1 MSRMVFAP
9 FGMLALLILLG
20 LLVAGAV
27 LLVVLLRK
35 KGLLWLLGIAA
46 AIVGVLVVGAIFFA
60 IPLVAYRTMER
71 EETLTATAR
80 DRGVAVVATDR
91 SAAEPL
97 DTSAFLADVYPSAA
111 QAVRAVAAQLARSV
125 PTVHEGPALP
135 VVRVRGRAPRELLEQ
150 AAEAFRGSSLARS
163 VEVSPD
169 VPGGVDRLEVPRLA
183 SRGEEVL
190 CGVRVD
196 SGKEG
201 GVQLVLSGPAGQVT
215 RTARFVEKPW
225 AANFARY
232 VSESSAS
239 HILAQ
244 SRWLGSSFAEAER
257 AARDDAAGQ
266 LMAPVRQSIDRDIA
280 AGRFRPA
287 DRPSDGELRR
297 LIGAQL
303 RRGHLVTERFT
314 QRFRRPYG
322 DVWRQSLL
330 VDSSPKRVDQLAA
343 GIAAQTAGERTAA
356 MSSWARIGLS
366 IGALALLIFV
376 VYLVLNAATK
386 GYYVWVLRA
395 AATALVVAGIAAVLL
410 LV

>member
-1 MSRMVFAP
+1 MSRMVIAP
-9 FGMLALLILLG
+9 FGILALLILLG
-20 LLVAGAV
+20 LLVGGAV

-46 AIVGVLVVGAIFFA
+46 AIVAVLVVGAIFFA
-60 IPLVAYRTMER
+60 IPLVGYRRMER
-71 EETLTATAR
+71 EEMVAATAR
-80 DRGVAVVATDR
+80 HRDVAVEAAKR
-91 SAAEPL
+91 SAVEPQ
-97 DTSAFLADVYPSAA
+97 DTSSFLADVYPSAP

-125 PTVHEGPALP
+125 ATVHEGGALP

-150 AAEAFRGSSLARS
+150 AAEAFRDSSLARS

-169 VPGGVDRLEVPRLA
+169 LPGPATRPKGGA
-183 SRGEEVL
+183 EVL

-215 RTARFVEKPW
+215 RTARFVDKPW

-232 VSESSAS
+232 VSESSDS

-266 LMAPVRQSIDRDIA
+266 LTGPVRQSIDRDIA

-303 RRGHLVTERFT
+303 RRGHLVSDRFT

-343 GIAAQTAGERTAA
+343 GIAAQAAGERTAA
-356 MSSWARIGLS
+356 MSSWARKGLS
-366 IGALALLIFV
+366 IGALALLVFV

-395 AATALVVAGIAAVLL
+395 AATALVAAGIAAVLL
-410 LV
+410 LL